1 MSIGVRIIDDHGTDT
16 GAKVDHEGAVHIV
29 AHTHPPIDE
38 VTTSLP
44 FRQYLTDNGTST
56 GSNDMIVDGST
67 NPVDFYISAS
77 DEFDIW
83 IKSISVQIGDAGSPT
98 LDKFGALT
106 ALTTGVQ
113 WCYFTQ
119 NDGLYQLHD
128 GIKTNLE
135 FIRIGVDT
143 AGIGTGTDAFL
154 ADNSGGGSE
163 KSYLPVIDMSETFG
177 MPYGL
182 RLRKGT
188 TDRII
193 FTINDALAGLIT
205 FNAIGY
211 GIRI

>member
-1 MSIGVRIIDDHGTDT
+1 MTVPVTIENGHGNSNLLSITSQ
-16 GAKVDHEGAVHIV
+16 GAANVVIHPHPAVGEALFV
-29 AHTHPPIDE
+29 E
-38 VTTSLP
+38 P
-44 FRQYLTDNGTST
+44 FRQYFTDTGIST
-56 GSNDMIVDGST
+56 GDNDMIVDGSST
-67 NPVDFYISAS
+67 NVDFYIEANQ
-77 DEFDIW
+77 DYDIW

-106 ALTTGVQ
+106 ALTNGVR
-113 WCYFTQ
+113 WCYFTRE
-119 NDGLYQLHD
+119 DGLYELHD
-128 GIKTNLE
+128 GLKTNLE

-143 AGIGTGTDAFL
+143 GAVGTGTDAFL
-154 ADNSGGGSE
+154 SDNSGGASE

-193 FTINDALAGLIT
+193 FTVRDALAGLVT